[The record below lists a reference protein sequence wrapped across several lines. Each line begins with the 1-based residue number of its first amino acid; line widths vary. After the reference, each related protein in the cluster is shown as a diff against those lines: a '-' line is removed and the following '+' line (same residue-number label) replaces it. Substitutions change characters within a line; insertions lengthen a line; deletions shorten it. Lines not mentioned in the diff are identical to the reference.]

1 MYLTLKF
8 LHVFLTIIAVGFTA
22 TFGLIMARAAKGGP
36 DGREVKF
43 ALETLRLMG
52 IIAHVCFFLILVT
65 GVGMVQ
71 VAGFPW
77 YGWIKWSIAIFT
89 FNFVIGLFV
98 LAPSV
103 SKRLMILS
111 ARGMADPEF
120 IALSK
125 RGAALGGVLSLLT
138 LVILWLMIAKPF

>member
-8 LHVFLTIIAVGFTA
+8 LHVFLTIIAFGFTA
-22 TFGLIMARAAKGGP
+22 SFGLIMARAAKSGR
-36 DGREVKF
+36 DGREMKF

-52 IIAHVCFFLILVT
+52 IIGHVCFFLLLVT

-77 YGWIKWSIAIFT
+77 FGWIKCSIAIFT

-103 SKRLMILS
+103 SKRLTILG
-111 ARGMADPEF
+111 ARGIADPEF

-125 RGAALGGVLSLLT
+125 RSAALGGVISLLT